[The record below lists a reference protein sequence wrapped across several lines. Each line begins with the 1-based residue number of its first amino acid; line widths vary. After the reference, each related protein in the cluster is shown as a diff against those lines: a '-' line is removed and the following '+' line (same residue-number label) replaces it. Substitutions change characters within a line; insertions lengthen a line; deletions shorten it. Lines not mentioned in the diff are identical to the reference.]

1 MSLQEILHGNTEV
14 IGLSDCCKYGNSGL
28 FYLDRA
34 GQETRIPYHNVYKL
48 TDARFVL
55 VAPEAGISWHLMASQ
70 LLGPAEYL
78 DTVDSTLVVAVVTI
92 EAAVLAI

>member
-1 MSLQEILHGNTEV
+1 MSLQGILYGKTEV
-14 IGLSDCCKYGNSGL
+14 IGLFDCCKYGNSGL
-28 FYLDRA
+28 FYRDRA

-70 LLGPAEYL
+70 LLGPVEYL